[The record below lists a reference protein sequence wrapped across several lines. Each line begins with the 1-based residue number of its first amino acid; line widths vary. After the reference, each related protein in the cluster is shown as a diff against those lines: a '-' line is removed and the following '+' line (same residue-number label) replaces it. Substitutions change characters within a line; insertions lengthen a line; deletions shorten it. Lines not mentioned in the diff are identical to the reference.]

1 MQKPPILDRMQ
12 VLSDP
17 IRSRLLVVLER
28 AELTVSEL
36 CRVLQLPQ
44 STVSRHLRVLA
55 DDGWIA
61 SRREGTNRH
70 YSMTGEALPVEAKEL
85 WALVQGHLVS
95 TDSTQ
100 QDNQRLD
107 SVLRRQRSR
116 SRQFFDRSAGE
127 WDEVR
132 HNLFGDRVELA
143 ALLAFIDDRWVVGD
157 LGCGTG
163 RATELI
169 AAGVERVIAVDG
181 SESMLG
187 EAARRL
193 EGVDNVDLRA
203 GDLED
208 LPIGDGELDAA
219 LMVLV
224 LHHLDDPSKALAE
237 VARTLRPG
245 GRLVILDMVPHDRL
259 QYQQEMGHAWL
270 GFSETDATSRLQSA
284 GFEAVGY
291 RTLSPD
297 PEARGPMLFVATAR
311 IPGVHDYPQREA
323 EAKASR

>member
-1 MQKPPILDRMQ
+1 MQ

-17 IRSRLLVVLER
+17 IRSRLLVLLER

-44 STVSRHLRVLA
+44 STVSRHLRVLS
-55 DDGWIA
+55 DDHWIT

-70 YSMTGEALPVEAKEL
+70 YSMDDDSLTTEAREL

-95 TDSTQ
+95 TESTRE
-100 QDNQRLD
+100 DTQRLE
-107 SVLRRQRSR
+107 SVLARRRSK

-127 WDEVR
+127 WDDLR
-132 HNLFGDRVELA
+132 RKLFGDRVELE

-163 RATELI
+163 RASELI
-169 AAGVERVIAVDG
+169 AANVERVIAVDG

-193 EGVDNVDLRA
+193 EGMPNVDLRS

-208 LPIGDGELDAA
+208 LPIADGELDAA
-219 LMVLV
+219 MMVLV
-224 LHHLDDPSKALAE
+224 LHHLADPSKALAE

-245 GRLVILDMVPHDRL
+245 GRLVMLDMVPHDRM

-270 GFSETDATSRLQSA
+270 GFSEADVTTRLENA
-284 GFEAVGY
+284 GFEAPRY
-291 RTLSPD
+291 RSLSPD

-311 IPGVHDYPQREA
+311 TPGVHDHAQREA
-323 EAKASR
+323 AAAASR